1 MAEKYQFKQLSNT
14 TDETVYEVSVGHE
27 LFDEYKEKTFKE
39 LSSEVKIPGFRPGKA
54 PRDLIEVK
62 LGSKLVTET
71 LGKILPQV
79 AYEVVVKED
88 LNPITQLDYKVTDI
102 KEDGSIVFTFSFTSY
117 PKVKL
122 GDLAKVKATKKV
134 KEVTD
139 SDVELV
145 IRNMIMSSL
154 PEEKWKK
161 NTPEAS
167 EENTSKKKTAAKT
180 TTKASSKKA
189 EKKESAETLFEIT
202 DELVSELKFEE
213 VKTVAEM
220 KKTVKKKLEEIKSQ
234 EAEDDYISEIIKNLI
249 EISEVPVPAV
259 FLEKETKRIEDS
271 FLNRLTQINLEAEVY
286 LQTQGTTLEKKREEW
301 KKDALNSIQNELV
314 LLQLALDQ
322 KVMPTDEEV
331 ENQINSIQ
339 DAATRESYANDE
351 GRRYVRSILTKQK
364 SVKKLLE
371 LVEGKPENKSK
382 K

>member
-27 LFDEYKEKTFKE
+27 LFDEYKEKTFE
-39 LSSEVKIPGFRPGKA
+39 NLSSEVKIPGFRPGKA
-54 PRDLIEVK
+54 PRDLMEAK
-62 LGSKLVTET
+62 LGSKLFTET
-71 LGKILPQV
+71 LGRILPQV

-161 NTPEAS
+161 KTDEKS
-167 EENTSKKKTAAKT
+167 EKEVKKKTAAKT
-180 TTKASSKKA
+180 ATKTSSKKA
-189 EKKESAETLFEIT
+189 EKGETTETSFEIT
-202 DELVSELKFEE
+202 DELVKELKFEE
-213 VKTVAEM
+213 VKTVGEM
-220 KKTVKKKLEEIKSQ
+220 KKVVRKKLEEIKSQ

-249 EISEVPVPAV
+249 EISEVPVPSV
-259 FLEKETKRIEDS
+259 FLEKEMKRIEDS
-271 FLNRLTQINLEAEVY
+271 FLNRLTQINLDAEVY

-314 LLQLALDQ
+314 LLQFAMDQ

-339 DAATRESYANDE
+339 DAATKESYANDE

-371 LVEGKPENKSK
+371 LVEGKPEKKSK